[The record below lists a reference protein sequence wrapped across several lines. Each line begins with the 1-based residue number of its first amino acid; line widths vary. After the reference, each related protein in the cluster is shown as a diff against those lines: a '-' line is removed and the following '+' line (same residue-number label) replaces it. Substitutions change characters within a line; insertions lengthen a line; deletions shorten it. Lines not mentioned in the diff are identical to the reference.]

1 MTGREQGPP
10 ALCSL
15 TIFYNSNIYIDIYI
29 DFSFLFNYN
38 IIMKIYE
45 IKEDILSRNN
55 EQAKDVRS
63 LLNDKNVFYVNL
75 MSSPGAGKTTIL
87 SALIPLLSE
96 NYRIGVIEADI
107 DSDKDALT
115 IERETG
121 VRVIQMH
128 TGGACHITCQ
138 MSLEALNA
146 LGTDGL
152 DIIFLE
158 NIGNLVCPAEFDTG
172 ADMNLVLL
180 SVPEGDD
187 KPLKYPLMFE
197 VASAVAITKLDVAQI
212 FDFDCDSAVK
222 NIRKRNENAKV
233 FFTSA
238 PDGTGINELK
248 QYIETEAIKK
258 IRRD

>member
-1 MTGREQGPP
+1 ME
-10 ALCSL
+10 
-15 TIFYNSNIYIDIYI
+15 IY
-29 DFSFLFNYN
+29 
-38 IIMKIYE
+38 M

-55 EQAKDVRS
+55 EQAKDVRR
-63 LLNDKNVFYVNL
+63 LLDDKNIFYVNL
-75 MSSPGAGKTTIL
+75 MSSPGAGKTTVL
-87 SALIPLLSE
+87 SKLIPPLSE
-96 NYRIGVIEADI
+96 KYRIGVIEADI
-107 DSDKDALT
+107 DSDKDALA

-138 MSLEALNA
+138 MSLEALEA

-172 ADMNLVLL
+172 ADLNLVLL

-197 VASAVAITKLDVAQI
+197 VANAVAVTKLDVAPI
-212 FDFDCDSAVK
+212 FDFSRENAVN
-222 NIRKRNENAKV
+222 NIRKRNADAKI

-238 PDGTGINELK
+238 LENTGIDELR